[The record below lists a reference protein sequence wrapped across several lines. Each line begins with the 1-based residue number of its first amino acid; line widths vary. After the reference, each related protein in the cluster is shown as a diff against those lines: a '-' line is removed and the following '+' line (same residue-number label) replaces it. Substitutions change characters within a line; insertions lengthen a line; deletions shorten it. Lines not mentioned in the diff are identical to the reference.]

1 MSTKTAAFAV
11 LLACA
16 VSLVSAD
23 AARNKTTRQI
33 PVYVRAEVKP
43 ATVIAG
49 KPIPLFITVTNQLDG
64 SIGFPCYS
72 LIPNNWNGETLSISL
87 VDIYRDGKE
96 FNLYLASPKI
106 EPPLRIAG
114 TSQTTVQPKQ
124 SATVQTDAAKWKL
137 RDGWLPGRYKV
148 TVRVDNIRVDD
159 YCTLNVLSDPFE
171 FTIE

>member
-1 MSTKTAAFAV
+1 MSTKTVAFAV
-11 LLACA
+11 LLTCA

-23 AARNKTTRQI
+23 ASRNKTTRQI
-33 PVYVRAEVKP
+33 PVYVRGEVKP

-49 KPIPLFITVTNQLDG
+49 KPISLIITITNQLDG
-64 SIGFPCYS
+64 SIGFPCS
-72 LIPNNWNGETLSISL
+72 RIPNSWNGETLRITL

-96 FNLYLASPKI
+96 FNLYLARPKI
-106 EPPLRIAG
+106 EPPLRISG
-114 TSQTTVQPKQ
+114 TSQTIIQPKQ

-159 YCTLNVLSDPFE
+159 YCTLSVLSDPFE